1 MFKVRDLICVLP
13 SHDLAGSFSRGFKTH
28 MFEQIPE
35 AGNAEDP
42 DDFAQP
48 IQLRHCGLDCHD
60 PALIL
65 VTRDATRDRS
75 SG

>member
-1 MFKVRDLICVLP
+1 MVKVCDVISVLP
-13 SHDLAGSFSRGFKTH
+13 THDLAGVFSDGFKTH
-28 MFEQIPE
+28 VFEQIPE
-35 AGNAEDP
+35 ASDAEDP

-48 IQLRHCGLDCHD
+48 IQIGHCGLDGHD